1 MAIVILAIMVLDLM
15 TLNWKFSFNQ
25 AAKCFV
31 HKGSLGLLFF
41 CIYFVILYRY
51 ELNSLELVISS
62 KKIKE
67 NV

>member
-1 MAIVILAIMVLDLM
+1 M